1 MAFSRTSKAVSKL
14 FAVPI
19 SIRYAKLF
27 VLKHHRHNKPPQGA
41 LFAVGCSS
49 GDGIIGVAIVGRPVA
64 RILQDGFTVEVTR
77 TCVIPGSQKGA
88 NSFLYAAC
96 WRAARAMGYRRLVT
110 YNLASESGASLRGA
124 GLRVVAK
131 VKGRRKGWS
140 REKRPRGDQPVYYL
154 EKNRWEKSEN
164 RAKT

>member
-1 MAFSRTSKAVSKL
+1 MSKL

-19 SIRYAKLF
+19 PIKYAKLF
-27 VLKHHRHNKPPQGA
+27 ILKHHRHNKPPLGA
-41 LFAVGCSS
+41 LFAVACSS
-49 GDGIIGVAIVGRPVA
+49 GDDIIGVATVGRPVA
-64 RILQDGFTVEVTR
+64 RILQDGFTAEVTR

-96 WRAARAMGYRRLVT
+96 WRAARAMGYRRLIT
-110 YNLASESGASLRGA
+110 YTLAHESGASLRGA
-124 GLRVVAK
+124 GLKVVAK
-131 VKGRRKGWS
+131 IKSGGSGWN
-140 REKRPRGDQPVYYL
+140 REKRQRSDQPVYYL